1 MRFLSIVS
9 ITELGRFEDKAK
21 ESSFTAVQGIIDVI
35 KSKTSEIKQATENS
49 GDNFIQGFI
58 NKLGDNSVLK
68 KLGNAVTGVGKKIM
82 GWFNISLGEHSPS
95 KYTEKSA
102 DYFLR
107 GFGNG
112 VDKNISALGYKVK
125 AVGSSLVDNF
135 NTGLESPD
143 IGIIRS
149 GLMNDYNSVGT
160 VSKTTQV
167 TNNYNFSQT
176 NNSPKA
182 LSRLEIYRQTKN
194 QFNYAVGGSI

>member
-1 MRFLSIVS
+1 
-9 ITELGRFEDKAK
+9 
-21 ESSFTAVQGIIDVI
+21 
-35 KSKTSEIKQATENS
+35 
-49 GDNFIQGFI
+49 
-58 NKLGDNSVLK
+58 
-68 KLGNAVTGVGKKIM
+68 M

-112 VDKNISALGYKVK
+112 LDKNISALGYKVK

-135 NTGLESPD
+135 NTGLETPD